1 MASTATSAC
10 MDVLR
15 SIYAAGTRELNLT
28 IRSLTN
34 KVGLTLLRYNTDD
47 RRHGTDTPDAR
58 SFGLRY
64 MLVAGRGVSHTL
76 LALFP
81 RTETLP

>member
-1 MASTATSAC
+1 

-15 SIYAAGTRELNLT
+15 SIYAAVNRELNLT